1 MADNEP
7 KKASV
12 RLYRVV
18 VQGVAMTALC
28 TGDGDDV
35 EEFRS
40 HWGARLDSIERVRGD
55 DVLGTAK

>member
-35 EEFRS
+35 AEFRS
-40 HWGARLDSIERVRGD
+40 HWGARLDSIEREGCED
-55 DVLGTAK
+55 EQDVQT